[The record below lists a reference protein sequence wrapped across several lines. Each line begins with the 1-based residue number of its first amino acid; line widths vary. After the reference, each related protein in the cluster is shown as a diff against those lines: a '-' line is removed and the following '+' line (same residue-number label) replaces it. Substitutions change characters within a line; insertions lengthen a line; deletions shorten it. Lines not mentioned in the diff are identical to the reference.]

1 MTPCTHLGLVWRH
14 VTSKL
19 CGSRGAQ
26 VPIYR
31 CDLHTICTL
40 TKYRHGQPERC
51 CLACDDYQPCETKE
65 AQHDPKDSPP
75 AGG

>member
-1 MTPCTHLGLVWRH
+1 MTPCTHRGPVWRH

-31 CDLHTICTL
+31 CSLHTICTL

-51 CLACDDYQPCETKE
+51 CLACDDYTCETKE
-65 AQHDPKDSPP
+65 AEHDPKDSAP